1 MNTYNYQNSLNAINC
16 QRIMGRL
23 DSPPFGKILMKLGLA
38 LIVVGHLNFIFGA
51 IVHGLVLRHVSEL
64 KDTVSVHYSM
74 ANITAVASAILVIA
88 NVYIESVFFPPQRW
102 ALLTLGIINAMLS
115 AACTVGTA
123 VSIIITLANQG
134 RTLLS
139 SCTYTNLELIQISH
153 ECPFDP
159 TRIYVSGIIC
169 DTQAHEGFADMP
181 SKLHSSERK
190 NLIVICLKGVSGGI
204 KVFQSNLSKACL
216 MMVNMQRLGFVLI
229 LSEPTMSHRGPH

>member
-1 MNTYNYQNSLNAINC
+1 LR
-16 QRIMGRL
+16 RICRRRL

-74 ANITAVASAILVIA
+74 ANITAVASAILKCSACLSVA

-159 TRIYVSGIIC
+159 TRIYKVTDLHWSDFVDQGCPNSGPLDVPELQLPEISDCIRWVENLGGC
-169 DTQAHEGFADMP
+169 SSGTSGWSEFGHSCCRWVFAITFIP
-181 SKLHSSERK
+181 
-190 NLIVICLKGVSGGI
+190 
-204 KVFQSNLSKACL
+204 
-216 MMVNMQRLGFVLI
+216 
-229 LSEPTMSHRGPH
+229 